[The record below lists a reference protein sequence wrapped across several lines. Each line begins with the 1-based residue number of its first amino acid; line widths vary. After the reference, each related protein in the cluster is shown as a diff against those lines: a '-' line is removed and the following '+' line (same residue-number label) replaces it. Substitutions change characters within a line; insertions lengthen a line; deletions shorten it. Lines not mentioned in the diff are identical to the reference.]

1 MSSFNP
7 KFKPNNQ
14 HMRTSMALNQRKII
28 IYDDIDENSILE
40 AIYFLNRIKYIDDKF
55 RKTKDDIE
63 IQINTDGG
71 LVEDGFSLISL
82 IENMKEEG
90 YNIITT
96 NIGKAYS
103 MGFLLSLCGSVRQSY
118 RYSTYM
124 FHDISYGVYGKYG
137 DINDSV
143 EHANM
148 LRKNIYNIVTK
159 YTILTEEDLKDINE
173 HRKDKFYTPND
184 MMEIKGVDIIV

>member
-103 MGFLLSLCGSVRQSY
+103 MGFLISLCGSIRQSY

-124 FHDISYGVYGKYG
+124 FHDISYGVYGKHG

-148 LRKNIYNIVTK
+148 LRKNIYSIVTK
-159 YTILTEEDLKDINE
+159 YTTLTEEDLKDINE

>member
-63 IQINTDGG
+63 IQINTDG
-71 LVEDGFSLISL
+71 
-82 IENMKEEG
+82 
-90 YNIITT
+90 
-96 NIGKAYS
+96 
-103 MGFLLSLCGSVRQSY
+103 
-118 RYSTYM
+118 
-124 FHDISYGVYGKYG
+124 
-137 DINDSV
+137 
-143 EHANM
+143 
-148 LRKNIYNIVTK
+148 
-159 YTILTEEDLKDINE
+159 
-173 HRKDKFYTPND
+173 
-184 MMEIKGVDIIV
+184 

>member
-159 YTILTEEDLKDINE
+159 YTTLTEEDLKDINE